1 VVLASIVLLYKQL
14 LVISFDPIMGQ
25 TLGLHTHALRT
36 GLFLMLAATIVVS
49 LKTVGV
55 ALVAAMLV
63 TPPAAAYL
71 LTHRLPVMMVV
82 AALIGAVSAVAG
94 LYASYYLDVA
104 SGGATVLV
112 ATAIFVLVFVFAPRR
127 GVLWRLRR

>member
-1 VVLASIVLLYKQL
+1 
-14 LVISFDPIMGQ
+14 M
-25 TLGLHTHALRT
+25 RW
-36 GLFLMLAATIVVS
+36 
-49 LKTVGV
+49 
-55 ALVAAMLV
+55 
-63 TPPAAAYL
+63 
-71 LTHRLPVMMVV
+71 
-82 AALIGAVSAVAG
+82 AVSAVAG